1 MSSVLRPNDLSFTDD
16 GDFNGAVFGTV
27 TTNAVGTGGETNAT
41 IVLGTEA
48 TDQDTEENS
57 TLLAIE
63 SVNGFSLVDDAGNTN
78 DDLEAQ
84 SQASFTDGAAPQI
97 TDIAYQDAVGAEDG
111 LIDQVT
117 LTFSEELNAASNIER
132 NDLLL
137 TEGDFTSAEF
147 GTNTTNLVA
156 GGESS
161 LIVTFGTASTVLDT
175 EDNSGAFRLTTQNTF
190 SLSDGVNVNTRND
203 NQPQASITDNAA
215 PVITSITYEDSE
227 PNGTIDQLTL
237 EFSEDLVA
245 ATNLSLNDLTFTDVG
260 DFADAEFGTSTANL
274 ISGGETSLTLSLGT
288 ASTAEDTRD
297 DSGDLEIS
305 SINGFSLV
313 DGSGNTN
320 ADLESQAQATYVD
333 GAAPYIATAIYRD
346 TDAIQDAVVDE
357 IEITFTEDLGSATYE
372 SNDWSLSAYT
382 IDAGAISG
390 SVLTL
395 DISGTPVDDTAL
407 PSFTV
412 SYTNGTTA
420 DDITDPDANHTAD
433 ISNFAVE
440 DGAAPV
446 ITAITYQDADGSGT
460 IDQVTL
466 DFSETLGAA
475 SVLSRSDLLISD
487 VGDFTSAAF
496 GTGSNLLGLG
506 TETSI
511 VVTFGTESSVQDTE
525 DDASGG
531 TFEITS
537 QASFSLTDG
546 TTVNNR
552 LGAQSQA
559 TVVDGAAPV
568 ITDFE
573 YEDSDIDGRIDQFVV
588 TFSEDLAMSSVL
600 RPNDLSFTDDGDFN
614 GAVFGTVTTNAV
626 GTGGETNATIVL
638 GTEATDQDTEENS
651 TLLAIESVNG
661 FSLVDDAGNTNDDLE
676 AQSQASFT
684 DGAAPQITDIAYQD
698 AVGAEDGL
706 IDQVT
711 LTFSE
716 ELNAASNIER
726 NDLLLTEGDFT
737 SAEFGTNTTNLVAG
751 GESSLIVTFGTAS
764 TVLDTEDNSGA
775 FRLTTQNTF
784 SLSDGVNVNTR
795 NDNQPQAS
803 ITDNAAPVITS
814 ITYEDSEPDGMIDQF
829 TFEFSEDL
837 SNSTNLSLNDLSFT
851 DVGDFTDAA
860 FGASMSNL
868 ISGGETDLTF
878 SIGTESTAED
888 TRDDSG
894 DLEIS
899 SVNGFSLVDD
909 AGNINSDLESQSQ
922 ATYNDGA
929 APYIATAIYRDTD
942 VVQDAVVDAVEITF
956 TEDLGSASYEAAD
969 WSLSAYT
976 IDAGAIAGSV
986 LTLDISGTP
995 DDDTSLPTFT
1005 VSYTNGNATA
1015 DDITDPD
1022 ANHTADITG
1031 FTVEDGAAPVI
1042 TAITYQDAD
1051 GSGTIDQ
1058 VTLDFSETLG
1068 AASVLSRSDL
1078 LISDAGDF
1086 TSAAFGSGSN
1096 LLGLGTETSIVVTF
1110 GTEASVQDTEDDVSG
1125 GTFEITSQA
1134 SFSLTDGTTVNNR
1147 LGAQSQATVIDG
1159 AAPVITDFQYLDVD
1173 FDGNIDQIIA
1183 SFSEDLGATSI
1194 LRPADLTFSNVG
1206 DFTGA
1211 AFGTSTTNTVG
1222 AGGETAATI
1231 TLGTE
1236 ATADDT
1242 NDSGLIAISSQ
1253 GSFSLVD
1260 NATSPNTNSDLEAQT
1275 QATFTDGAAPSIT
1288 EVTFYDNDSDDGLI
1302 DEIDLVFTENISAV
1316 TAATFT
1322 GGTVSL
1328 TLPDGETATF
1338 SSSNGDYT
1346 VSANVLTVDGITG
1359 QVTPATDADG
1369 TDNDGFNS
1377 IALSGLTNEFTDGT
1391 NTTSDPDNDFEND
1404 NGFVDMAAPVVSDVE
1419 FYDNGQ
1425 DGIVDEVRIVWSEP
1439 TSVNATGGS
1448 VFDSGEI
1455 ISLVMNEGTDVT
1467 ASLGAFTYDDQDAGS
1482 GSEEYIIEDIT
1493 GVGIGFST
1501 ANPGA
1506 LFAIDI
1512 QNTHF
1517 VDQFGNSSTNPDDN
1531 ESYVDKA
1538 APVFIAAH
1546 YYDVNPVDNDT
1557 DATDIAQDG
1566 NIDEIVLEMSE
1577 TVDETTL
1584 VTGDF
1589 LLTSGTVDAI
1599 ETVAYTGPTGSD
1611 NGYSNPLDAD
1621 NDEYVTLRVSLT
1633 GTAPTNL
1640 SYTDGGNFEDDFEN
1654 VVLDNAG
1661 IAIVDA
1667 AAPVITSVTTGTVA
1681 GIYGIPQTN
1690 TSDGGTPIDITLN
1703 LSENVTVNTTG
1714 GTPRVTLNTV
1724 TVATVDLA
1732 SSGTNTLT
1740 FQYEVSAGEAVSDL
1754 NVDDFD
1760 LNGGSVA
1767 DGSNNLIE
1775 NLNAANDLDANLIDD
1790 GSVIEID
1797 GVLPAIS
1804 NVHFYDTDFNGVIDE
1819 IVIEVNEQI
1828 SESIL
1833 SSNNIANAFSV
1844 ADADDSDNSIF
1855 FVTNASASNDLDN
1868 ANDQYFTLGITNYDN
1883 GTAYAEVTYDEVGD
1897 GSGPYRLQDLVTN
1910 IAASPL
1916 TVDDEDFGVADADGD
1931 DLVDA
1936 ARPVIVASV
1945 TLDTDDDGDI
1955 DRFEIELSEAIEDS
1969 EFSETGA
1976 VGDFELVAP
1985 TSTTT
1990 PNVFGTS
1997 QVMTGGFSNSV
2008 TDVGGLGDQTTTDV
2022 SGAGADDQFFSFD
2035 FTPTTINGTG
2045 VFVLEYEEGT
2055 NSNEVEDA
2063 AGNVLLIPSA
2073 AKSSDVTGTT
2083 ELFDY
2088 AAPLIKGITG
2098 TTDNSGAGTLAP
2110 ADESTG
2116 IGAITSI
2123 TVDFTELVFFDGS
2136 NSIFFVEDDAPPT
2149 TTQYNVSNN
2158 FADVLDEVDNGEVT
2172 ITVPTTGPGLRF
2184 YTTIEAAAFADAAGN
2199 TSAEQLD
2206 DSNDWNFV
2214 TANAV
2219 NVSSTSFDNI
2229 NNDDFSIQLNTDV
2242 SITVTTPT
2250 DFSEFTIE
2258 DGKGTVFNPTAVS
2271 LTNSDNDINI
2281 EVDFSTA
2288 VGDLLIDYAGP
2299 GSNRTF
2305 TADFGGPTDDLD
2317 AFTDLV
2323 VDLDDDAPTL
2333 SSADRTDIGG
2343 GVFVVDLDFDEEIQ
2357 LLNAVLAEGDF
2368 VVTDDAN
2375 VTYTID
2381 ELTEPVDNRIRMSFT
2396 TSIATISGN
2405 LTIDY
2410 TNGANIEDFGSN
2422 QLASFSTEIVLDTD
2436 APSLASVAI
2445 IDDNTL
2451 ELTFS
2456 EPVSLI
2462 TDSPASDFTV
2472 EDTNGDNYVVST
2484 IYEDGTANDAVLLL
2498 DLSPITDAFLD
2509 LTIEYSI
2516 TSSSITDLA
2525 GNDLPT
2531 FSGVTDQFVFDANL
2545 NPVPSFDEQALS
2557 TASDPADQID
2567 NAEALALFRTDD
2579 DNEASVVTATPIE
2592 IQPSIDGSTITI
2604 YSDAGL
2610 GAADVVYQE
2619 TVTGTTP
2626 IYPTMQQ
2633 LFEDDASTTADDG
2646 EYLADF
2652 DDSDSPDGTDDGVF
2666 TFYITE
2672 TSPISYTNGA
2682 EGEALEYTIAILDDV
2697 TLSGLTNLQ
2706 ESDDPVTM
2714 TIADNS
2720 FLSSFDVVYAGSG
2733 VIDDASAVT
2742 GTFYPSISGEGTQL
2756 VNLTLSSNTTG
2767 KTATFDA
2774 FSFVVTGD
2782 ITVFNTSADTEFGVS
2797 EGTITLDI
2805 NSSPD
2810 ETDIGSANTSDR
2822 DFIDIET
2829 YFLDGSGSI
2838 ITTATASGSGTVE
2851 TGVLS
2856 NGELDI
2862 ITYTGSDVTGAL
2874 EVDGVWDIDLSL
2886 IQPDTISDLRQLRI
2900 AMVVDD
2906 PTTGISVL
2914 TTQDVNIY
2922 PDPVVS
2928 GLNLEES
2935 YCEDN
2940 VSVNLTGQLFTFSG
2954 DIEDQTITFSNGYSL
2969 AKDNDY
2975 DGTYET
2981 AVGTGT
2987 FTDETLDIQN
2997 LVALYDTGS
3006 YQLTYVTTTQTPAD
3020 LTGTVVQNFEIASR
3034 PPAPLLT
3041 DATLQGVGGLGT
3053 GNSSVATFSGTDVES
3068 DAYFLE
3074 YTVGDTILSLFAQL
3088 DSASWSDVDGNTI
3101 NADSLDADEIYFERT
3116 VRTTDLNYYA
3126 ARIDTVF
3133 EDTEPLV
3140 CTSIFREIQIVSN
3153 DVPDVPAV
3161 DTDDLDTK
3169 QATTGAYTLDN
3180 DANTLTLEYC
3190 VGEAPD
3196 DLEFTN
3202 TVANGTDHFIII
3214 PESKSIADT
3223 VYLNA
3228 STFSWA
3234 DIGIASSADYR
3245 GDTTVYMVYVQFDRV
3260 FETGDGDAYAGAISD
3275 TLTITLDYPVVSVD
3289 IDPYLADGY
3298 CEDNG
3303 AISLSADL
3311 IVDNSIINT
3320 LSTADGTFDILQSS
3334 DDGATYDPLASDL
3347 SSLVPS
3353 DYGEGQYQINFE
3365 SDPIT
3370 DARCVVDTLINFEL
3384 LGLPDAPELTAASL
3398 AGIGVLGSANSSV
3411 TDFNGVAVESNAY
3424 MLEYT
3429 VGASISALFSAAD
3442 SSQWEDVDGNVYNAD
3457 FLAADQ
3463 IYFDGIVRTDD
3474 PNFYFLQVDSV
3485 HFTLS
3490 PSDSLQCSSIY
3501 REIQVVS
3508 NNVPDVPAVDTDDL
3522 DTKQATTGAY
3532 TLDNDANTLTLE
3544 YCVGEAP
3551 DDLEFTNTVAN
3562 GTDHFIIIPESKSI
3576 ADTVYLNA
3584 STFSWADIGIASS
3597 ADYRGDT
3604 TVYMVYVQ
3612 FDRVFE
3618 TGDGDAYAGA
3628 ISDTLTITLD
3638 YPVVSVDIDPYLADG
3653 YCEDNGA
3660 ISLSADLI
3668 VDNSIIN
3675 TLSTADGTFDILQ
3688 SSDDGATYDPLASDL
3703 SSLVPSDYGEG
3714 QYQINFESDPI
3725 TDARCVVDTLI
3736 NFELLGLPDAPELTA
3751 ASLAG
3756 IGVLG
3761 SANSSVT
3768 DFNGVAVESN
3778 AYMLEYTVGASIS
3791 ALFSAADS
3799 SQWEDVDG
3807 NVYNADFL
3815 AADQIYFD
3823 GIVRTDDPNFYFL
3836 QVDSVHFTLSPSD
3849 SLQCSSIY
3857 REIQVVSNNVPDLPR
3872 VDTDELDNSQLTT
3885 GNYIVDDATNT
3896 LTLEYCVGEAPHDIL
3911 FTNDVSNIAD
3921 HFVVIPASKVA
3932 SDTVNLNGSATLDLD
3947 NLGFTSINDYQGT
3960 DTVYVVYLQNNR
3972 VFEGTGLYEGTVSDT
3987 LTIILDY
3994 PEIALDLDA
4003 YVAIGYCDDNEAID
4017 LTSDLIVDNIT
4028 VDQLDVNDFDLFL
4041 SNDAGTTYTTSIA
4054 TGLTS
4059 LDPSSIDPGL
4069 YQIRYDEVVTDA
4081 RCLVDTVANFEVVS
4095 LPDPPQLTVA
4105 TLLGVGGLGTNNSS
4119 VTTFNGVDVD
4129 EDAYFLEYTVGDAIS
4144 TLFSTV
4150 DSARWEDIDG
4160 NIYDTDS
4167 LDADEIY
4174 FDRIVRTADP
4184 NYYFFQ
4190 IDSVGLTLTT
4200 DSLLCSSIYR
4210 EVQIVSN
4217 SVPDVPSLNTT
4228 RLDGDQ
4234 SVTGTYTLDNGA
4246 NTLLLEYCVGDAPD
4260 NLEFTND
4267 ISDINDHFM
4276 VISED
4281 LGDTLDIST
4290 TSSILDWS
4298 ALGFTSTDD
4307 YQGDT
4312 TIYIAYVQRDSVF
4325 SGGTD
4330 AQYTGA
4336 VSESL
4341 TITLDYPVV
4350 ELSLIPYVAAEYC
4363 EDDEAIDLSSD
4374 LSVDGSV
4381 VETLTVNNYDVWQST
4396 DGSTYNPI
4404 ANDTRL
4410 SSFDPTTY
4418 GDGFFRIV
4426 YDSTVTDARCLT
4438 STSIDF
4444 ELINTEAAP
4453 VLMIGTETELDS
4465 AGGYDSGSDRYVFE
4479 FAQGDPIPNLD
4490 VIDIGSENYFWY
4502 ESLTDLVNG
4511 EILTGA
4517 TSLDVGLIFNGSN
4530 TPASGESDIYLTQQ
4544 VRGCESENVEIALRV
4559 IDAPTEPL
4567 FDEPLDN
4574 ININEDRGEYFFE
4587 YCGPESATIP
4597 IDMLDFTSDLEDSE
4611 FGDIVEARSFFVAYS
4626 ADTVA
4631 IDTVFYNDMPYQFD
4645 LVNDLMGDNT
4655 TSPNANNAITTTFY
4669 VSKVIA
4675 DSTFNHPLDTAIVFG
4690 GIESELTPVTLAVY
4704 TNPDRPATIA
4714 FTGEPQLD
4722 EVGTSSE
4729 DFNEDEA
4736 IIHYYVCRTDSV
4748 GFPDV
4753 GVNAPAGDDIPNTLL
4768 DFKFEWYTEYDE
4780 DNDVLS
4786 DSIITDNQRGEVVSF
4801 NDLRRHMTDA
4811 SGRFT
4816 VLEAGTWTYYVRLVS
4831 NINEDSDYPGCEG
4844 PVRQVNV
4851 TVFPDVLQAS
4861 LAVQLDSESP
4871 DQVEI
4876 SDPTTVFDYVY
4887 NFCVEA
4893 GRGLSPNTVFDA
4905 TVDATSEFGEVLRW
4919 FPVDAGGNVISST
4932 ASATTDASTGH
4943 DVTATDLRIAG
4954 VENEVNRF
4962 GLIYNKE
4969 FEPNG
4974 FEGCFNI
4981 DTTFVE
4987 INVNTVPEFSF
4998 SWEGITQDSV
5008 TVFNF
5013 YDSLLI
5019 TTGTGTTIRD
5029 DGLVLTIT
5037 DSDDMVVDTHESND
5051 VSEEFSTRF
5060 GAAGVYGLE
5069 LSVTSDAGC
5078 NQTLDPRNIRVLSR
5092 VELDLTGTTI
5102 TFNDSDEGW
5111 FAEYR
5116 SDDGTLGSYDG
5127 EFGRINSWVWGVPD
5141 GIEDNIDGAANGDG
5155 NAWSTTGSNDT
5166 GNGGT
5171 YSGQEV
5177 SFIYSPSYDFDA
5189 FTNPAVEFISYID
5202 IESGLRDGVVLQY
5215 STDNGRRWTNVGSY
5229 DFANDLSSGE
5239 NWYEDTNITSNPGN
5253 ITLDGDETG
5262 FNTGGDGWAAL
5273 DVTPDQWSVS
5283 RNALDGIAGNRDV
5296 RFRFALSASGAQEDV
5311 KANDGFAFDNI
5322 RFFELEKTVLLEQF
5336 SSVISDVSVQY
5347 DTTLTRRDEGN
5358 ERLIDTDNET
5368 LLITYFTS
5376 LANNGNNQDTLNLRN
5391 PSGPGAR
5398 RAYYGIDVAPTSV
5411 IDGEIQQPVL
5421 DNGRVTSALSFSEGD
5436 LSLARLEP
5444 ADFII
5449 RPTVEA
5455 TNGGT
5460 TISASAEFEYN
5471 RDEASD
5477 LDLSF
5482 VFAIVEDIPL
5492 GPGEQIGLY
5501 TEGDTI
5507 FNALRILQPS
5517 PAGYTFQ
5524 GRVGAV
5530 DIDTVFDYS
5539 IEWEI
5544 NNVYDPQR
5552 LQVIAF
5558 VQDNN
5563 LNEDGFKPV
5572 LQAASLN
5579 VVGAVAEVPLSIDGV
5594 SDFSVYPN
5602 PADKEVTVQFE
5613 APLGVEANWYLYDQA
5628 GREVVYGRLEKGMEG
5643 LKIDTEDVPSGLY
5656 FFYLTS
5662 LDEEQKARA
5671 ERIIIVH

>member
-1 MSSVLRPNDLSFTDD
+1 M
-16 GDFNGAVFGTV
+16 
-27 TTNAVGTGGETNAT
+27 
-41 IVLGTEA
+41 
-48 TDQDTEENS
+48 
-57 TLLAIE
+57 
-63 SVNGFSLVDDAGNTN
+63 
-78 DDLEAQ
+78 
-84 SQASFTDGAAPQI
+84 
-97 TDIAYQDAVGAEDG
+97 
-111 LIDQVT
+111 
-117 LTFSEELNAASNIER
+117 
-132 NDLLL
+132 
-137 TEGDFTSAEF
+137 
-147 GTNTTNLVA
+147 
-156 GGESS
+156 
-161 LIVTFGTASTVLDT
+161 
-175 EDNSGAFRLTTQNTF
+175 
-190 SLSDGVNVNTRND
+190 
-203 NQPQASITDNAA
+203 
-215 PVITSITYEDSE
+215 
-227 PNGTIDQLTL
+227 
-237 EFSEDLVA
+237 
-245 ATNLSLNDLTFTDVG
+245 
-260 DFADAEFGTSTANL
+260 
-274 ISGGETSLTLSLGT
+274 
-288 ASTAEDTRD
+288 
-297 DSGDLEIS
+297 
-305 SINGFSLV
+305 
-313 DGSGNTN
+313 
-320 ADLESQAQATYVD
+320 
-333 GAAPYIATAIYRD
+333 
-346 TDAIQDAVVDE
+346 VDE

-573 YEDSDIDGRIDQFVV
+573 YEDNDIDGRIDQFVV

-600 RPNDLSFTDDGDFN
+600 RPNDLSVTDDGDFN
-614 GAVFGTVTTNAV
+614 GAVFGTATTNAV

-2720 FLSSFDVVYAGSG
+2720 FLSSFDVVYARSG

-3260 FETGDGDAYAGAISD
+3260 FETGDGDSYAGAISD

-3384 LGLPDAPELTAASL
+3384 LGLPEAPELTAASL

-3424 MLEYT
+3424 TM
-3429 VGASISALFSAAD
+3429 
-3442 SSQWEDVDGNVYNAD
+3442 
-3457 FLAADQ
+3457 
-3463 IYFDGIVRTDD
+3463 
-3474 PNFYFLQVDSV
+3474 
-3485 HFTLS
+3485 
-3490 PSDSLQCSSIY
+3490 
-3501 REIQVVS
+3501 
-3508 NNVPDVPAVDTDDL
+3508 
-3522 DTKQATTGAY
+3522 
-3532 TLDNDANTLTLE
+3532 
-3544 YCVGEAP
+3544 
-3551 DDLEFTNTVAN
+3551 
-3562 GTDHFIIIPESKSI
+3562 
-3576 ADTVYLNA
+3576 
-3584 STFSWADIGIASS
+3584 
-3597 ADYRGDT
+3597 
-3604 TVYMVYVQ
+3604 
-3612 FDRVFE
+3612 
-3618 TGDGDAYAGA
+3618 
-3628 ISDTLTITLD
+3628 
-3638 YPVVSVDIDPYLADG
+3638 
-3653 YCEDNGA
+3653 
-3660 ISLSADLI
+3660 
-3668 VDNSIIN
+3668 
-3675 TLSTADGTFDILQ
+3675 
-3688 SSDDGATYDPLASDL
+3688 
-3703 SSLVPSDYGEG
+3703 
-3714 QYQINFESDPI
+3714 
-3725 TDARCVVDTLI
+3725 
-3736 NFELLGLPDAPELTA
+3736 
-3751 ASLAG
+3751 
-3756 IGVLG
+3756 
-3761 SANSSVT
+3761 
-3768 DFNGVAVESN
+3768 
-3778 AYMLEYTVGASIS
+3778 EYTVGASIS